1 MSLLV
6 LANISLLSTVEENS
20 GTNSFIFSMI
30 ILAFLSVIEINP
42 LFIKNDNLGIILSN
56 LLIIISAWV
65 SEIEASPPWRFNE
78 LPSLNQLL
86 ISERLIGLSNLCTQ
100 RNTALLVC
108 KSGKI
113 K

>member
-1 MSLLV
+1 MPVPGAPYNIICSGCSLWSIGKNSLL
-6 LANISLLSTVEENS
+6 
-20 GTNSFIFSMI
+20 
-30 ILAFLSVIEINP
+30 
-42 LFIKNDNLGIILSN
+42 LFIKGDKLGIILSK
-56 LLIIISAWV
+56 LLIIISACV
-65 SEIEASPPWRFNE
+65 SEIEASPPWSFNV

-100 RNTALLVC
+100 RYTALLVC